1 MLERT
6 LFGAQ
11 SDLEDSAAETFARL
25 MEIRERVVGRT
36 MELQSSGGSPRQQEV
51 LGVFSREMM
60 RIILEMFSQ
69 ETNSFAK
76 LRDVTESLLRLKE
89 RISSEIVASLISVP
103 SPDTATH
110 DTETNTNTDDT
121 DDTDTDDTDT
131 ITNTNTDDTTD
142 CDLEEKQHASLLIS
156 QLEEL
161 TEQQTERTKVLL
173 GLIDLQALME
183 ARLNQLFQADCSTL
197 IGPPSARY

>member
-36 MELQSSGGSPRQQEV
+36 MELQSSGRSPRQQEV

-60 RIILEMFSQ
+60 RIILEVISQ

-89 RISSEIVASLISVP
+89 RISSEIVASLISVL
-103 SPDTATH
+103 SPDTA
-110 DTETNTNTDDT
+110 
-121 DDTDTDDTDT
+121 
-131 ITNTNTDDTTD
+131 
-142 CDLEEKQHASLLIS
+142 
-156 QLEEL
+156 
-161 TEQQTERTKVLL
+161 
-173 GLIDLQALME
+173 
-183 ARLNQLFQADCSTL
+183 
-197 IGPPSARY
+197 P